1 MNVGLSVY
9 DITGPDLVDLAV
21 AADEAGFD
29 TCWLGEHLLLPVEY
43 ESEHPRKGNEAHEH
57 ITGPIISPDTEL
69 LDPLVALGAVAA
81 VTTGLRPA
89 TGIYILP
96 LRHPL
101 ATARA
106 AASLHELSGGRFHLG
121 VGVGWLEEEFAGLGV
136 PFEERRT
143 RFRESIALMRTAWVG
158 GPFQFEGEHFRT
170 GTIQVTKRRIDVPL
184 ILGGNAPV
192 ALERAAS
199 LGDGWFSSGTP
210 DFEEAVR
217 LDAAL
222 IDLRSQQGGDPRDFP
237 RWFRVAGGERSRLD
251 RYRDAGIDNVVVWAD
266 QLWPADGDRDH
277 KREVFFD
284 RVAELGLDGVLG
296 C

>member
-1 MNVGLSVY
+1 MKVGLSAY

-43 ESEHPRKGNEAHEH
+43 ESEHPRKGNESHEH

-81 VTTGLRPA
+81 VTKLLRPA

-121 VGVGWLEEEFAGLGV
+121 VGVGWLEEEFASLGV
-136 PFEERRT
+136 PFEQRRT
-143 RFRESIALMRTAWVG
+143 RFRESIALMRMAWAG

-170 GTIQVTKRRIDVPL
+170 GTIQVTKRRIDLPL

-210 DFEEAVR
+210 DFEDAVR

-222 IDLRSQQGGDPRDFP
+222 VDLRSQQGGDPSDFP

-266 QLWPADGDRDH
+266 QLWPADGDRDD
-277 KREVFFD
+277 KREVFFG
-284 RVAELGLDGVLG
+284 RVAELGLDDVLG
-296 C
+296 R